1 MLRHDLRVVSV
12 RHIFLIMVCAVLLFS
27 SGSEIHAKEFLLHDP
42 SEQPN
47 IQMDCDATRY
57 VRSSAHQFSLFRLH
71 IDVYFS
77 EKYGLL
83 YEGNEQNS
91 VQMALTSVA
100 SLPDQN
106 ADYLVLTTR
115 SASAVINTSEKDV
128 VIVNAGTEG
137 GDAYSIN
144 GRNCWIKEVDR

>member
-1 MLRHDLRVVSV
+1 V
-12 RHIFLIMVCAVLLFS
+12 RHILLIMVCAVLLFS

-57 VRSSAHQFSLFRLH
+57 VRSSAHQFSPFRLH
-71 IDVYFS
+71 IEVYFS

-83 YEGNEQNS
+83 YEGNGQNS

-100 SLPDQN
+100 SLPEQSTN
-106 ADYLVLTTR
+106 YLVLTTR

-128 VIVNAGTEG
+128 VIVNLGTKG
-137 GDAYSIN
+137 SDNYSIN
-144 GRNCWIKEVDR
+144 GRNCQIDKVDR